1 MGARVPESGIRAV
14 GRRLAVAGVL
24 VCLFAIVAPSVV
36 APFAWAQTDP
46 PSTDTT
52 PATDP
57 PPTDTTPVT
66 DPTTLPPDTTP
77 VTDPT
82 TLPPDTTPVT
92 EPPSTDPPS
101 TEPPSTEP
109 PSTDPPTTNAP
120 TTKPPNTTPPT
131 TFAPA
136 PQTSSGPKSVPAAPV
151 IFTGVATPVVP
162 LNLFVL
168 AVARARKAAQQKA
181 SALSSASIPAGIA
194 APSTSPATTGATT
207 PVANPTV
214 APGTDP
220 PVQVAGKDVTRES
233 AAERAL
239 AAQGVSSGGSG
250 VSGVVLIGAIAVLP
264 IIGAIVLGGFG
275 DTRRWFRRRLSRQY

>member
-1 MGARVPESGIRAV
+1 
-14 GRRLAVAGVL
+14 VAGVL
-24 VCLFAIVAPSVV
+24 VCLFAIVAPTIV

-52 PATDP
+52 PVTDP

-120 TTKPPNTTPPT
+120 TTRPPSTTPPT
-131 TFAPA
+131 TVFVPA

-168 AVARARKAAQQKA
+168 AVARARKTAQQKA

-194 APSTSPATTGATT
+194 APTSSPATTGATA

-220 PVQVAGKDVTRES
+220 PVQVAGKDVSRES

-239 AAQGVSSGGSG
+239 AAQGISSGGSG
-250 VSGVVLIGAIAVLP
+250 VSDVVLIGAIAVLP